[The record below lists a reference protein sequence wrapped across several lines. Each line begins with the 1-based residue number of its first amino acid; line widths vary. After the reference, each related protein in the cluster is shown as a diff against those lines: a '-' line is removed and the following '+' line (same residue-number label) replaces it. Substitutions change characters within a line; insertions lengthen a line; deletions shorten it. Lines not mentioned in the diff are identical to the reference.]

1 VSLAAEQQM
10 DFQTRIAEQVAKL
23 PPGLK
28 LLLDAELA
36 AGNRI
41 VEAEL
46 VPVNERTML
55 AIVLEHPFN
64 SPESSAPAGTIY
76 REIAEKDR
84 RIFEF
89 VTSDELFS
97 LATVKFKPMIL
108 PKSPEGPPNPTEAH
122 IARME
127 EIAMREEAAAAAR
140 LAGIRQP
147 TVPDRDPKLGDAA
160 NRFIES
166 MKMTFDMWHD
176 GTGYDLNA
184 LREVSP
190 SELQGIEA
198 ILIHHQPRDWR
209 DIEALALIDS
219 APAQKAIE
227 EALKSSNPQ
236 VRREAMRH
244 VPEKADPAD
253 RERLLLHGLATAKAF
268 DGLTE
273 ALDEAAEF
281 HPPAVIDALLRGA
294 LNRDG
299 DVAVHFAAML
309 FYLHGK
315 TTQPFD
321 WNQRPFF
328 LRFNTSDRAERK
340 MVFQEMCEAIDV
352 DPEKYL

>member
-1 VSLAAEQQM
+1 M
-10 DFQTRIAEQVAKL
+10 DFQTRIAEQVARL
-23 PPGLK
+23 PPGIK
-28 LLLDAELA
+28 QLLDAELA
-36 AGNRI
+36 AGNRVI
-41 VEAEL
+41 EAEL
-46 VPVNERTML
+46 VPVGGRTML
-55 AIVLEHPFN
+55 AIVLEHLFKN
-64 SPESSAPAGTIY
+64 AEAPAPPGIAY

-127 EIAMREEAAAAAR
+127 EIARREEAAAAAR

-147 TVPDRDPKLGDAA
+147 TVPTRDPKLGDAA

-184 LREVSP
+184 LQEVSP
-190 SELQGIEA
+190 SELHGIET
-198 ILIHHQPRDWR
+198 ILIHYQPRDWR

-219 APAQKAIE
+219 APARKAIE
-227 EALKSSNPQ
+227 DALKSSNPQ

-253 RERLLLHGLATAKAF
+253 REKLLLQGLTTANAF

-273 ALDEAAEF
+273 AMDEAAEF
-281 HPPAVIDALLRGA
+281 HPPAVVDGLIRGV

-299 DVAVHFAAML
+299 EVAVHFAAMV

-315 TTQPFD
+315 ATEPFD
-321 WNQRPFF
+321 WNQRTFF
-328 LRFNTSDRAERK
+328 LRFNTSDGAERK
-340 MVFQEMCEAIDV
+340 VVFREMCEAIHV